1 MMLSEHSMVQCFTSA
16 RPSFDALD
24 YARGCVDDVGLVLT
38 REARRGEAMR
48 CEETHALEGWPRNS
62 SVRAGGGVGA
72 DGRFRA
78 VEGHYLTV

>member
-38 REARRGEAMR
+38 REARRGEARR
-48 CEETHALEGWPRNS
+48 C
-62 SVRAGGGVGA
+62 GA
-72 DGRFRA
+72 RKRT
-78 VEGHYLTV
+78 L